1 MHCGAPHLFE
11 WGCFRAFY
19 LDLPNTFGGVQPLR
33 DGSTTATALRA
44 KRNGTCPVFHHPAWL
59 RMLAEGAI
67 LFMTKKPSQVTPLWL
82 GCACG
87 SDRPIKAGSCAQFL
101 SHSGVIS
108 VPGALHREFMLSGG
122 RHLAGEAVSICD
134 FQPISCQGR
143 LG

>member
-1 MHCGAPHLFE
+1 M
-11 WGCFRAFY
+11 
-19 LDLPNTFGGVQPLR
+19 DSPNTFGGLQPLR

-67 LFMTKKPSQVTPLWL
+67 LFMTKKPSQVTPLWS
-82 GCACG
+82 GCAYG
-87 SDRPIKAGSCAQFL
+87 SDRPIKAGSCAQLF
-101 SHSGVIS
+101 SHSGMIS

>member
-67 LFMTKKPSQVTPLWL
+67 LFMTKKPSQVTPLWS
-82 GCACG
+82 GCAYG
-87 SDRPIKAGSCAQFL
+87 SDRPFKAGSWAQVV

-108 VPGALHREFMLSGG
+108 L
-122 RHLAGEAVSICD
+122 
-134 FQPISCQGR
+134 
-143 LG
+143 LGPPPPLIYAW